1 VCQIMFLFVLTA
13 LSADVLK
20 SVVGVAEDFAVFCA
34 SMNSIICDSCMVEEI
49 GNLVV
54 DLYV

>member
-49 GNLVV
+49 GSLVV